1 MKTFLFVLEA
11 VLGLVVVV
19 SILMQK
25 SKADALSGLVQ
36 GSKSETF
43 FTKNKSKT
51 KEAMLVKVNY
61 SFNAFI
67 CYKYSSFKFNLRL
80 LGSVS
85 ISNYDILLFTNVKS
99 KL

>member
-1 MKTFLFVLEA
+1 MIKLSENARKYNMGGVTVKNFLFVLEA

-25 SKADALSGLVQ
+25 SKADALSGLIQ

-51 KEAMLVKVNY
+51 KEAMLVKVT
-61 SFNAFI
+61 I
-67 CYKYSSFKFNLRL
+67 
-80 LGSVS
+80 VS
-85 ISNYDILLFTNVKS
+85 MLLFAINTVVLNIV
-99 KL
+99 